1 MSTTTG
7 DRPKR
12 RLPIKRLVGLV
23 LAVAL
28 VALMIANTKFLSAD
42 ESSAAAGEQFSAEE
56 YAEENYETEIAAWIQ
71 ENAVP
76 AEELHAA
83 ISEDLDAAGEQYGN
97 RAGASAWAFPVT
109 LTGVAGEVNPT
120 NGQLPVTVEG
130 LPEDLRVIVQM
141 GPAVNGSALR
151 DVTGEIEFGMFT
163 NQIEYQSV
171 AVQLNN
177 KVKELVLADFDP
189 AAMNGQTITVTGA
202 FSAGNPE
209 AWIVTPVE
217 VTTALESGAEE
228 E

>member
-1 MSTTTG
+1 MSTPTDAG
-7 DRPKR
+7 PKK
-12 RLPIKRLVGLV
+12 RLPIKRLIALALALV
-23 LAVAL
+23 LV
-28 VALMIANTKFLSAD
+28 VLMFTNTRFLSAD

-56 YAEENYETEIAAWIQ
+56 YAEENYETAIAGWIQ

-83 ISEDLDAAGEQYGN
+83 MTEDLDAAGEQYGN

-109 LTGVAGEVNPT
+109 LSGVAGEVNPT

-130 LPEDLRVIVQM
+130 LPEDLTVIVQM
-141 GPAVNGSALR
+141 GPPVNGSALR

-177 KVKELVLADFDP
+177 KVKELVLADLD
-189 AAMNGQTITVTGA
+189 AEALNGQTINVTGA

-217 VTTALESGAEE
+217 IATALETGAEE
-228 E
+228 

>member
-1 MSTTTG
+1 MSSTDTP
-7 DRPKR
+7 RK
-12 RLPIKRLVGLV
+12 RLPIKRLIALALGV
-23 LAVAL
+23 LL
-28 VALMIANTKFLSAD
+28 VAAMFANTKFLSAD
-42 ESSAAAGEQFSAEE
+42 ENSAAAGEQFSAEE
-56 YAEENYETEIAAWIQ
+56 YAEENYESAIAAWIQ

-83 ISEDLDAAGEQYGN
+83 ISEDVDAAGEQYGN

-109 LTGVAGEVNPT
+109 FSGVAGEVNPS
-120 NGQLPVTVEG
+120 NGQLPVTIEG

-141 GPAVNGSALR
+141 GPPVNGSALR

-177 KVKELVLADFDP
+177 RVKELVLADID
-189 AAMNGQTITVTGA
+189 AAALNGQNINVTGA
-202 FSAGNPE
+202 FSYGNPE

-217 VTTALESGAEE
+217 INTALETGAEQQ
-228 E
+228 